1 MKQLIVFCFFVALF
15 CPLIPSYAQLDP
27 AAPPTDDLEFEE
39 VQKMI
44 EKMLPHTPDLL
55 VFKTICKFPFGDW
68 PSGISDSGA
77 QFQEAFKG
85 YSLKS
90 DNNLVLF
97 LDKEG
102 HSIFAI
108 DPLHNRLE
116 LLASDFPKKNI
127 QFADFC
133 RLRDKRMVIA
143 DNSRNALLFFSEN
156 QFLRNVGFDGERIL
170 FRHIDFVEADRL
182 GFNLIAYDSGRDRS
196 YVFDRDGNLKW
207 ETDGRCE
214 PCFLGNSLIKIRKEE
229 TRIQL
234 QRLSEINRVA
244 QTFATYSCQP
254 DNIILDAWVAGTFAG
269 KLAVVVYEG
278 RGDEDH
284 PDYARLLMIKD
295 SVVEIFKFR
304 PNLDFRLSLQS
315 PYRLLVN
322 RTGMQLITARI
333 ADGGI
338 EIHAAAIK

>member
-1 MKQLIVFCFFVALF
+1 MKRLILMLAIFSVF
-15 CPLIPSYAQLDP
+15 CPLTNSLAQLDP
-27 AAPPTDDLEFEE
+27 GAPPTDDLEFEE
-39 VQKMI
+39 IQLMI
-44 EKMLPHTPDLL
+44 EKMLPQTPDLL
-55 VFKTICKFPFGDW
+55 SFKAICKFRFGNW
-68 PSGISDSGA
+68 PDGISNSGA

-102 HSIFAI
+102 RSIFSA
-108 DPLHNRLE
+108 DPQNNKQT
-116 LLASDFPKKNI
+116 LLASDFPQKNI

-133 RLRDKRMVIA
+133 QLRDNRIAIA
-143 DNSRNALLFFSEN
+143 DNSRTALLFFSAN

-182 GFNLIAYDSGRDRS
+182 GLNLLVYDSGRDCS

-207 ETDGRCE
+207 ETPGRTE
-214 PCFLGNSLIKIRKEE
+214 PCFYGNSLVKISKDETSIK
-229 TRIQL
+229 L
-234 QRLSEINRVA
+234 QRLSEITRDPL
-244 QTFATYSCQP
+244 TFATYNCQP
-254 DNIILDAWVAGTFAG
+254 GNIILDAWVAGTFAG
-269 KLAVVVYEG
+269 KIAVVVYEG

-284 PDYARLLMIKD
+284 SDYAKLLMIKD
-295 SVVEIFKFR
+295 SAVETFKFR

-322 RTGMQLITARI
+322 RSGIQLITAKI
-333 ADGGI
+333 AADGI
-338 EIHAAAIK
+338 EIQAAVIK